1 MKDRQ
6 FEMMVQTRDPGKL
19 SSSKCWQHY
28 YSPAAMN
35 VGRMVSKLAV
45 NRVCGFAWT
54 NPTTCDRRRIPQVL
68 EKRDQ
73 RLS

>member
-35 VGRMVSKLAV
+35 VGRMVSKLVV
-45 NRVCGFAWT
+45 NRGCGFART
-54 NPTTCDRRRIPQVL
+54 DPTTCDRRRIPRVL
-68 EKRDQ
+68 ERCDQ
-73 RLS
+73 RQS